1 MTQQTMFDVDPTL
14 AHYVVAWATEQL
26 SFMTDEEYGGDWWGA
41 YNNTLDV
48 NIWDEGDNTHITIY
62 PVFVSDEGYSV
73 MDGSL
78 FCRVGTI
85 TRTPTER

>member
-1 MTQQTMFDVDPTL
+1 
-14 AHYVVAWATEQL
+14 
-26 SFMTDEEYGGDWWGA
+26 
-41 YNNTLDV
+41 
-48 NIWDEGDNTHITIY
+48 
-62 PVFVSDEGYSV
+62 VFVSDEGYSV